1 MKQCIPLFGL
11 GLVALSACQPETTWQ
26 TWEAPSAIRTLDVLA
41 EEHIRFAAAEGWVGQ
56 TLNQGETWTRTQWM
70 APDSTTP
77 SFRSS
82 ASNGTHWF
90 AASIASP
97 AWIAQ
102 TPLRSLDP
110 TWVHHDTSAT
120 VFLDAMAWWNADEGL
135 VFGDPVDGC
144 LTLLETRDAGQSWQ
158 RLSCD
163 DVPKHTTGEAGF
175 AASNGNICI
184 QGDTAWVFT
193 GGIASRC
200 LRTVD
205 RGHHWEAIGLPIR
218 QGESMTG
225 VFGASFANAQE
236 GVAIGGHWE
245 HPDDNVGN
253 LIASSDGGKTWTPIS
268 DGAGPGYRSCI
279 QHHPKRS
286 QEIVAVGFK
295 GMDVSLDGGQTW
307 KHVND
312 TSAYVARFA
321 PEGRILWLA
330 GKDRIHRVDWDN
342 LTSEL

>member
-1 MKQCIPLFGL
+1 
-11 GLVALSACQPETTWQ
+11 
-26 TWEAPSAIRTLDVLA
+26 
-41 EEHIRFAAAEGWVGQ
+41 
-56 TLNQGETWTRTQWM
+56 
-70 APDSTTP
+70 
-77 SFRSS
+77 
-82 ASNGTHWF
+82 
-90 AASIASP
+90 
-97 AWIAQ
+97 
-102 TPLRSLDP
+102 
-110 TWVHHDTSAT
+110 
-120 VFLDAMAWWNADEGL
+120 VFLDAMAWWNAEEGL
-135 VFGDPVDGC
+135 MFGDPVDGC

-163 DVPKHTTGEAGF
+163 DVPQHTPGEAGF

-200 LRTVD
+200 LRSVD
-205 RGHHWEAIGLPIR
+205 RGHHWEAISLPIR

-307 KHVND
+307 KHIND